1 MNKLKTTISLI
12 LLLFLSITLV
22 AQSDDTFINDSTFI
36 AEPLSPEAFEVMRL
50 FFTYDKEFPLEVAII
65 ETTNNEEYSVEKIEF
80 NSVHENRVPGILA
93 VPKTDNAP
101 FPCVLLL
108 HGAGAGG
115 AKENWFDES
124 DNYFGVAQGLLVSGY
139 AVMMLDAK
147 FFGER
152 KSENEYENP
161 LYFIREKQWRN
172 IERDMLVQTTIDYR
186 RAIDYL
192 ETRNDI
198 NASKIGVI
206 GSSMGAMTTFLLT
219 GVEPRVKV
227 AVAKAAPNI
236 QRKYSANSPYNFAT
250 AIKTQPFLMLAGKS
264 DPFSGFYGS
273 QQMFDLVTSTTK
285 ELIFYDSGHQLPEEW
300 KEESIKWIQK
310 YLK

>member
-1 MNKLKTTISLI
+1 MNTFKTTISLI
-12 LLLFLSITLV
+12 LVLYSSFTLR
-22 AQSDDTFINDSTFI
+22 AQNDETFVNDSSFI
-36 AEPLSPEAFEVMRL
+36 EEPLSLEAFEVMRL
-50 FFTYDKEFPLEVAII
+50 FFTYDKEFPLEAVVT
-65 ETTNNEEYSVEKIEF
+65 ETTDTVGYTLEKIKF

-93 VPKTDNAP
+93 IPNTGTTP

-108 HGAGAGG
+108 HGAGNNS
-115 AKENWFDES
+115 KESWWIES
-124 DNYFGVAQGLLVSGY
+124 NSYFGLAQNLLATGY

-161 LYFIREKQWRN
+161 SYFIFKKQWRN

-192 ETRNDI
+192 ETRTEIDS
-198 NASKIGVI
+198 AKIGAI

-236 QRKYSANSPYNFAT
+236 QRKYSANSAYNFAA
-250 AIKTQPFLMLAGKS
+250 AIKNQPFLILAGKS
-264 DPFSGFYGS
+264 DPWSGVHGS
-273 QQMFDLVTSTTK
+273 QQLFNLVASPKK
-285 ELIFYDSGHQLPEEW
+285 ELIFFDSGHQFPDEW
-300 KEESIKWIQK
+300 KDEAVNWIKL